1 LRYKVTAV
9 FIVFTLLFGVQSFAA
24 VTKVKITNVSVSP
37 TTAMTSTKFQFT
49 LNTTAKITLKLFDS
63 NNVQR
68 KTFALWKAY
77 KKGSHSITWNL
88 LDAKGRRVSPGKY
101 RFNLTAKTAANVVV
115 KNLTVQVIAN
125 NKVKFETM
133 KYISSTNVS
142 VWTNAKDSSSKT
154 YSSGLLFGLSGAR
167 EIDLQKK
174 YKQFKGTIVVPYEDL
189 ALSNSSSIL
198 VYLDDVLV
206 LTTTPQNKVS
216 EPYQINLN
224 VANVSKINF
233 IISSNRYGE
242 NLNPPRLGFVNTYFY
257 K

>member
-1 LRYKVTAV
+1 MNLRFKVTAI

-24 VTKVKITNVSVSP
+24 
-37 TTAMTSTKFQFT
+37 MTSAKIRFT

-68 KTFALWKAY
+68 KTFALWKTY
-77 KKGSHSITWNL
+77 KKGSYSISWNL
-88 LDAKGRRVSPGKY
+88 LDAKGRRVTPGKY
-101 RFNLTAKTAANVVV
+101 RFNLTAKNAVNAVV

-125 NKVKFETM
+125 NKVKFEAM
-133 KYISSTNVS
+133 KYSSSIDVS
-142 VWTNAKDSSSKT
+142 VWNNAKDSNNKT
-154 YSSGLLFGLSGAR
+154 YSSGLLFGLTGAR

-206 LTTTPQNKVS
+206 LTTTPQNRVS

-224 VANVSKINF
+224 VANASKINF
-233 IISSNRYGE
+233 VISINRYGE